1 MKKLVTFVHGIPH
14 KLRDYWQHR
23 WNHSRHCHMSR
34 GAEYIRSMVTFAH
47 GDGWRRKER
56 KK

>member
-1 MKKLVTFVHGIPH
+1 MKKLVTFAHGIPH

-23 WNHSRHCHMSR
+23 VNHSRHCHMSR
-34 GAEYIRSMVTFAH
+34 GAEYIRNMMTFAH
-47 GDGWRRKER
+47 GEEWRRKER